1 MNKLIQRIV
10 ATQVRFE
17 QWLRKRPA
25 LHSYFEH
32 RQHLQASQ
40 QQFGNLYVHEIMLA
54 DQARVAAFR
63 QAINKYVDPT
73 TTVLDLGTGTGLL
86 AFLAAL
92 RQARQI
98 YAIDHA
104 EIIEV
109 AKAVAEINQAI
120 NQFSNIHFIK
130 NSSQQVTLP
139 EKVDVIVQEQ
149 IGSWLFN
156 ENMVESVL
164 DLRDRLLKPGGK
176 ILPGRFELFVEPV
189 QLKAESR
196 VPFLWE
202 QQIPGLDFTP
212 LRVIGEA
219 AAANYFYSDIR
230 PAEVDFLLCQPTP
243 LLRFDLTTLRAEELT
258 RPLHYRQAVVHPG
271 RLDGF
276 CLYFRAIF
284 DEEIAFSTSPLESN
298 RPYHWTN
305 LFYRVE
311 AKEQRAGEIIAFT
324 LQMHDLLDRTRWAWQ
339 MQPSTPIVINSP
351 APEFAGQRP
360 TAPAF
365 AG

>member
-10 ATQVRFE
+10 TTQLQFE
-17 QWLRKRPA
+17 QWLRKRP
-25 LHSYFEH
+25 LLRSYFEH
-32 RQHLQASQ
+32 RHHLQASQ
-40 QQFGNLYVHEIMLA
+40 HQFGNLYVHEIMLA
-54 DQARVAAFR
+54 DQARVATFR
-63 QAINKYVDPT
+63 QAINKYVNQT

-86 AFLAAL
+86 AFLSAL

-109 AKAVAEINQAI
+109 AKAVAEINQLA
-120 NQFSNIHFIK
+120 NIHFVK
-130 NSSQQVTLP
+130 ASSQQVTLP

-156 ENMVESVL
+156 ENMIGSVL

-176 ILPGRFELFVEPV
+176 ILPGCFELFVEPV
-189 QLKAESR
+189 QLKDESR

-202 QQIPGLDFTP
+202 QRIAGLDFTP
-212 LRVIGEA
+212 LQVIGEA
-219 AAANYFYSDIR
+219 AAADYFYSDIR
-230 PAEVDFLLCQPTP
+230 PAEVDFLLCQPAP
-243 LLRFDLTTLRAEELT
+243 LLRFDLATVRANELT
-258 RPLHYRQAVVHPG
+258 MPLHYRQTVTEPG

-284 DEEIAFSTSPLESN
+284 DEEISFSTSPLASN

-305 LFYRVE
+305 LFYRVA
-311 AKEQRAGEIIAFT
+311 AKEYKVGEVIEFT
-324 LQMHDLLDRTRWAWQ
+324 LQMNNLLDRRSWHWQ
-339 MQPSTPIVINSP
+339 MQPATPIVINVINSSP
-351 APEFAGQRP
+351 SHFAGQP
-360 TAPAF
+360 QTAAAF
-365 AG
+365 VG